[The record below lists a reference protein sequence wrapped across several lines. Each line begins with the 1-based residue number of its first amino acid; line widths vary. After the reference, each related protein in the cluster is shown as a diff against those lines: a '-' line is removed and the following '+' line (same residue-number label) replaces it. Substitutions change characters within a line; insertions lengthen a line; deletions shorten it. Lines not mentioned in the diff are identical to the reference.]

1 MLGFSSGRR
10 EKDIGLNRMNL
21 NTYGVLAHAK
31 INRTIL
37 GYCHPEGKG
46 SLQHRAK
53 NLETKKNSEKYKWI
67 LEPSDLIEFNL
78 FQWINYLIQ
87 C

>member
-1 MLGFSSGRR
+1 MYFGEIHPEFSFRNNSVQMLGFSSRRR
-10 EKDIGLNRMNL
+10 EKDIGLNLSSANRMNL

-53 NLETKKNSEKYKWI
+53 KFGNKK
-67 LEPSDLIEFNL
+67 EFRK
-78 FQWINYLIQ
+78 I
-87 C
+87 